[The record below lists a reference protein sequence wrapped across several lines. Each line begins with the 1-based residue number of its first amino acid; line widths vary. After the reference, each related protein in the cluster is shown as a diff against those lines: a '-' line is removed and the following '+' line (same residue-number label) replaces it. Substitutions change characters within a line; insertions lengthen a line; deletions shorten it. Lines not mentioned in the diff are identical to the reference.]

1 MSTTPDYDAHES
13 NQSTRNREDF
23 LVHTCKRFEG
33 RVALITGAARGQGR
47 NHAVRLAEEGAD
59 VVLLDACQEVE
70 TLGYDLATPT
80 DLEETARLASAAG
93 ARVIAEQVDVR
104 DTAAL
109 EGLVSQTMTS
119 FGRLDV
125 VLANAGIAG
134 SFPIAD
140 LTDAIWQDMI
150 DINLTGV
157 FRTVRATV
165 PHLGPGGS
173 IVITSSIAG
182 MKGLA
187 NNTHYTAAKHG
198 VVGLM
203 RSLANEV
210 APQGIRVNC
219 VNPTNVDTRM
229 LFNDAIYRLF
239 RPDLESPGRE
249 DVEDIM
255 KGMHPLPTGW
265 VDVDDV
271 SNAVLFLAS
280 DEARHVTGVALPVD
294 AGALIQ

>member
-1 MSTTPDYDAHES
+1 MLRTD
-13 NQSTRNREDF
+13 
-23 LVHTCKRFEG
+23 RFTG
-33 RVALITGAARGQGR
+33 KVALVTGAARGQGR
-47 NHAVRLAEEGAD
+47 NHALRLAEEGAD
-59 VVLLDACQEVE
+59 VVLVDSCQDVD
-70 TLGYDLATPT
+70 TLGYDLATPS
-80 DLEETARLASAAG
+80 DLEETTRLVKAAG

-104 DTAAL
+104 DSAAL
-109 EGLVSQTMTS
+109 DAVVARTVQEL
-119 FGRLDV
+119 GRLDV
-125 VLANAGIAG
+125 VVANAGIAG
-134 SFPIAD
+134 SFPIEE

-157 FRTVRATV
+157 FRTVRAAV
-165 PHLGPGGS
+165 PHLGSGGA

-198 VVGLM
+198 VMGLM

-210 APQGIRVNC
+210 APRGIRVNC

-239 RPDLESPGRE
+239 RPDLDSPARE

-255 KGMHPLPTGW
+255 RGMHPLPTGW
-265 VDVDDV
+265 VEVDDV

-280 DEARHVTGVALPVD
+280 DEARFVTGVALPVD
-294 AGALIQ
+294 AGATIQ